1 MRWIELFKARRSFD
15 HSTSFEH
22 GTCFGRNLSF
32 LPAELSLKNHKFPK
46 RTITSGNVIMVSVP
60 QSNSCFLVVLTLL
73 MSHPRI
79 SMVDLPEQA
88 AVDAFR
94 NCTLA
99 SWITAEII
107 FPYTK
112 LRMDRAG
119 DFAIVHRFR
128 SIISALFQASR
139 GKLIRQKS
147 LSRQFASAHLTMT
160 KTSRAWADIEGAVYR
175 IRCMMA
181 HARQGALARKV
192 FTDPFAELN
201 DMMRLIDIDDHSAA
215 TAEHVHDDVPTEY
228 STEADTID
236 LTLDADS
243 HFHNHST
250 IDDQSWS
257 PVPTDDEELD
267 RLETL
272 FASKNRDPM
281 APKLRLRAKTPDP
294 FFTPEKKNV
303 TKACSPVSAAKTDR
317 PQKGLLMD
325 DELLALIKTS
335 AVVPTSKEYTK
346 LFKKESGP
354 KKTKKTGK
362 SKKTKK
368 TKKKTKKTKKIDKP
382 KKTKKSK
389 KTEKPKE
396 TDEKTDKPK
405 TTLFLPDDQVSRSA
419 LRKRIHSRA
428 WSQSRV
434 ESEKLGLPKAERDRR
449 ASEAAKQAL
458 VRYFGE

>member
-1 MRWIELFKARRSFD
+1 
-15 HSTSFEH
+15 
-22 GTCFGRNLSF
+22 
-32 LPAELSLKNHKFPK
+32 
-46 RTITSGNVIMVSVP
+46 
-60 QSNSCFLVVLTLL
+60 

-88 AVDAFR
+88 ALDAFR
-94 NCTLA
+94 NFTLA

-128 SIISALFQASR
+128 SIIAALFQASD

-147 LSRQFASAHLTMT
+147 LSRQFASAYLTMT

-181 HARQGALARKV
+181 HARQGALARKT
-192 FTDPFAELN
+192 FTGPFAELN
-201 DMMRLIDIDDHSAA
+201 DLMQLIDIDDHSAA

-228 STEADTID
+228 RTEADTID
-236 LTLDADS
+236 LTLDEDS
-243 HFHNHST
+243 QFHNHST
-250 IDDQSWS
+250 VDDLSWT
-257 PVPTDDEELD
+257 PAPTDDEELD
-267 RLETL
+267 RLETI

-281 APKLRLRAKTPDP
+281 APKLRLRAKTVDP
-294 FFTPEKKNV
+294 FFTPEKKTV
-303 TKACSPVSAAKTDR
+303 TKNCSPVSAAKTDC
-317 PQKGLLMD
+317 PQKGLLKD
-325 DELLALIKTS
+325 DEILALVKAK
-335 AVVPTSKEYTK
+335 AVVPLTREYTK

-362 SKKTKK
+362 TKK
-368 TKKKTKKTKKIDKP
+368 TKKKTKKTKKTDKP
-382 KKTKKSK
+382 KKTKKTK
-389 KTEKPKE
+389 KTDKPKE
-396 TDEKTDKPK
+396 TDEKTDTPK
-405 TTLFLPDDQVSRSA
+405 KTSFLPDDQVSRSA

-428 WSQSRV
+428 WSQSRL

-449 ASEAAKQAL
+449 ASEAAQQAL
-458 VRYFGE
+458 VRHFG